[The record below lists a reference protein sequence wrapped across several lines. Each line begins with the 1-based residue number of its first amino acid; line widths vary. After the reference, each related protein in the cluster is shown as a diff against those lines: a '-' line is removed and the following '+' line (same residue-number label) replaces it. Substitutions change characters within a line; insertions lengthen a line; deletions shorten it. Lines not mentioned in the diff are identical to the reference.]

1 MVFSSAAEN
10 DERDGNSCYASTTS
24 QTEKGT
30 VFLFD
35 VEDDGLLLQVVSARA
50 SMPAGLGMCAT
61 ILRLTSA
68 LALEPLARQR
78 LRPAGMPWHSPTM
91 FFYGTEPFHLQRS
104 RSMHLLYLQINK
116 CKAFATWDQCPDT
129 CAVTRI
135 MMNCTSGPH
144 EN

>member
-61 ILRLTSA
+61 ILRLTLPSLDSA
-68 LALEPLARQR
+68 WAQ
-78 LRPAGMPWHSPTM
+78 PACLGTHQPCFSMAQNLFISPTKS
-91 FFYGTEPFHLQRS
+91 EHAPPLPA
-104 RSMHLLYLQINK
+104 NK
-116 CKAFATWDQCPDT
+116 
-129 CAVTRI
+129 
-135 MMNCTSGPH
+135 
-144 EN
+144 